1 MPEVILTL
9 NASQHNKELAVSMEM
24 TEAKAKETAAAIE
37 KAAASASTAGTN
49 AAQKIAKEGE
59 KSGKSLKEAFAKWR
73 ESFTAGGAADQLAGA
88 FTGVELIKKGIE
100 ICVTLAK
107 DLWNRLTLSAEEMVS
122 IASAQVEMAEKESS
136 KYTDLINQTS
146 EYLSR
151 MKELT
156 SQENLSASSTKELA
170 NIVAYLNQNYSGLNL
185 TIDKLTG
192 SMEEME
198 KIQNRIAAEQAKRKK
213 DNLRREYNSLRSLAV
228 GQAKIAVNAGT
239 DITRNLLY
247 SISPGLRNAT
257 VGDIEKMFAGRK
269 ENGESYDPKEMI
281 KLFQQLLAEAKTEAE
296 IKAYKDLLDTW
307 QKIDTVRNQYA
318 EVKNGTTTKQES
330 EQNRRYHAV
339 RTDLDRRD
347 QAVSDAHDQ
356 LAESDFLA
364 TASTE
369 AQKKYFQGKAAGVD
383 KQIDDVR
390 KKREAASRA
399 VTEAIAQGA
408 SEARILDL
416 RKKLTELSEEEI
428 KLLRQRADLSAKIQ
442 AIDTAAAAEAQ
453 KKVDAE
459 KAAKAAAEAAA
470 EAKAKQLRSARQGI
484 LGKAQSLM
492 DKTLSPKESAYASTL
507 RDFESKK
514 GESATDQEKDLIRK
528 LADLTVSI
536 GEKTDLKFSEIQ
548 TNSLTARGGFQTGAV
563 LGDKDALQRQIEKNT
578 QREAKQSEEIKNL
591 VKKITDLL
599 EV

>member
-1 MPEVILTL
+1 MPEVILSL
-9 NASQHNKELAVSMEM
+9 NASKYNKDIAASMEL
-24 TEAKAKETAAAIE
+24 TEAKAKETAASVE
-37 KAAASASTAGTN
+37 KSAASASTAGVN
-49 AAQKIAKEGE
+49 AAKKIAKEGE

-122 IASAQVEMAEKESS
+122 IASAQVEMAEKESN
-136 KYTDLINQTS
+136 KYTNLINQTS
-146 EYLSR
+146 KYLSR
-151 MKELT
+151 MQELT

-170 NIVAYLNQNYSGLNL
+170 DIVAYLNQNYSGLNL

-198 KIQNRIAAEQAKRKK
+198 EIQNQIAAEQAKRKK

-247 SISPGLRNAT
+247 SISPDFRNAN

-269 ENGESYDPKEMI
+269 ENGESYDPKQMI
-281 KLFQQLLAEAKTEAE
+281 KLFQRLLAEAKTEAE
-296 IKAYKDLLDTW
+296 INAYKDLLDTW
-307 QKIDTVRNQYA
+307 QKIDTVRNQYG
-318 EVKNGTTTKQES
+318 EVRNGATTQQQS
-330 EQNRRYHAV
+330 ERNRRYHTV

-347 QAVSDAHDQ
+347 QAVSDSLDQ
-356 LAESDFLA
+356 MTEQDFLA
-364 TASTE
+364 TASPE
-369 AQKKYFQGKAAGVD
+369 AQKKYYQDKAAGVD
-383 KQIDDVR
+383 KQIEDVHQ
-390 KKREAASRA
+390 KREAASRA

-442 AIDTAAAAEAQ
+442 AIDTASAAEA
-453 KKVDAE
+453 KRKADAE
-459 KAAKAAAEAAA
+459 KAAA

-484 LGKAQSLM
+484 LGKAQSLLDRTG
-492 DKTLSPKESAYASTL
+492 DKREGAYASTL
-507 RDFESKK
+507 RDFEAKK
-514 GESATDQEKDLIRK
+514 GEAATDQEKDLIRK

-548 TNSLTARGGFQTGAV
+548 TNSLTARGGFQSGAV
-563 LGDKDALQRQIEKNT
+563 VADRDAINRQIEKNT
-578 QREAKQSEEIKNL
+578 QREAAQSEEIKAL

>member
-1 MPEVILTL
+1 MPEVILSL
-9 NASQHNKELAVSMEM
+9 NASKYNKDIAASMEL
-24 TEAKAKETAAAIE
+24 TEAKAKETAASVE
-37 KAAASASTAGTN
+37 KSAASASTAGVN
-49 AAQKIAKEGE
+49 AAKKIAKEGE

-100 ICVTLAK
+100 ICITLAK

-151 MKELT
+151 MQELT

-170 NIVAYLNQNYSGLNL
+170 DIVAYLNQNYSGLNL

-198 KIQNRIAAEQAKRKK
+198 EIQNRIAAEQAKRKK

-228 GQAKIAVNAGT
+228 GQAKVAVNAAT
-239 DITRNLLY
+239 DITRNLVY
-247 SISPGLRNAT
+247 SISPDFRNFD
-257 VGDIEKMFAGRK
+257 VEDIEKMFAGRK
-269 ENGESYDPKEMI
+269 ENGESYDPKQMI
-281 KLFQQLLAEAKTEAE
+281 KLFQRLLAEAKTEAE

-307 QKIDTVRNQYA
+307 QKIDTVKNQYR
-318 EVKNGTTTKQES
+318 EVRNGSTTQQQS
-330 EQNRRYHAV
+330 ERNRRYHTV
-339 RTDLDRRD
+339 RTNLDRRD
-347 QAVSDAHDQ
+347 QAVSDALDQ
-356 LAESDFLA
+356 MTEQDFLA
-364 TASTE
+364 TASPE
-369 AQKKYFQGKAAGVD
+369 AQKKYFQDKAAGVD
-383 KQIDDVR
+383 KQIEDVH

-408 SEARILDL
+408 SEAKILDL

-442 AIDTAAAAEAQ
+442 AIDTAAAAEA
-453 KKVDAE
+453 KRKADAE
-459 KAAKAAAEAAA
+459 KAAA
-470 EAKAKQLRSARQGI
+470 EAKKKQIQTARQGI
-484 LGKAQSLM
+484 LGKAQSLLERTG
-492 DKTLSPKESAYASTL
+492 DKRESAYASTL
-507 RDFESKK
+507 RDFEAKK
-514 GESATDQEKDLIRK
+514 GEAATDQEKDLIRK

-536 GEKTDLKFSEIQ
+536 GEKTNLKFSEIQ
-548 TNSLTARGGFQTGAV
+548 TNSLTARGGFQSGAV
-563 LGDKDALQRQIEKNT
+563 VNDKDAINRQIEKNT
-578 QREAKQSEEIKNL
+578 QREAAQSEEIKAL

>member
-9 NASQHNKELAVSMEM
+9 NASQYNKDLSAAMKI
-24 TEAKAKETAAAIE
+24 TEDKAKEASSAVV
-37 KAAASASTAGTN
+37 KAAAKAGDAGSN
-49 AAQKIAKEGE
+49 AAKKIAKEGE

-151 MKELT
+151 MQELT

-170 NIVAYLNQNYSGLNL
+170 DIVAYLNQNYSGLNL

-198 KIQNRIAAEQAKRKK
+198 EIQNRIAEEQAKRKK

-281 KLFQQLLAEAKTEAE
+281 KLFQRLLAEAKTEAE

-318 EVKNGTTTKQES
+318 EVRNSTTTQQQS
-330 EQNRRYHAV
+330 ERNRRYHAV

-347 QAVSDAHDQ
+347 QAVSDSLEQ
-356 LAESDFLA
+356 MTEQDFLA
-364 TASTE
+364 TASPE
-369 AQKKYFQGKAAGVD
+369 AQKKYYQDRAAGVD
-383 KQIDDVR
+383 KQIDDVH

-399 VTEAIAQGA
+399 VAEAIAQSA

-442 AIDTAAAAEAQ
+442 AIDTAAAAEA
-453 KKVDAE
+453 KRKNDADT
-459 KAAKAAAEAAA
+459 AAA
-470 EAKAKQLRSARQGI
+470 EAKAKQLRAARQGI
-484 LGKAQSLM
+484 LGKAQSLLDRTG
-492 DKTLSPKESAYASTL
+492 DKREGAYASAL
-507 RDFESKK
+507 RDFEAKK
-514 GESATDQEKDLIRK
+514 GEAATDQEKELIRK

-536 GEKTDLKFSEIQ
+536 GEKTNLKFSEIQ
-548 TNSLTARGGFQTGAV
+548 TNSLTARGGFQSGAV
-563 LGDKDALQRQIEKNT
+563 VNDKDAINRQIEKNT
-578 QREAKQSEEIKNL
+578 QREAALSEDLRNL
-591 VKKITDLL
+591 VKRITDLL

>member
-1 MPEVILTL
+1 MPEVILSL
-9 NASQHNKELAVSMEM
+9 NASKYNAELSAAMEK
-24 TEAKAKETAAAIE
+24 TEAQAKKAASTVE
-37 KAAASASTAGTN
+37 KAAASASTAGVN
-49 AAQKIAKEGE
+49 AAKKIAKEGE
-59 KSGKSLKEAFAKWR
+59 KSGKSLKEAFSKWR

-151 MKELT
+151 MQELT

-170 NIVAYLNQNYSGLNL
+170 DIVAYLNQNYSGLNL

-198 KIQNRIAAEQAKRKK
+198 EIQNRIAEEQAKRKK

-281 KLFQQLLAEAKTEAE
+281 KLFQRLLAEAKTEAE

-307 QKIDTVRNQYA
+307 QKIDTVKNQYR
-318 EVKNGTTTKQES
+318 EVRDGSTTQQQS
-330 EQNRRYHAV
+330 ERNRRYHTV

-347 QAVSDAHDQ
+347 QAVSDALDQ
-356 LAESDFLA
+356 MTEQDFLA
-364 TASTE
+364 TASPE
-369 AQKKYFQGKAAGVD
+369 AQKKYYQDKAAGVD
-383 KQIDDVR
+383 KQIEDVH

-408 SEARILDL
+408 SEAKILDL

-442 AIDTAAAAEAQ
+442 AIDTAAAAEA
-453 KKVDAE
+453 KRKADAD
-459 KAAKAAAEAAA
+459 KAAA
-470 EAKAKQLRSARQGI
+470 EAKAKQIRSARQGI

-492 DKTLSPKESAYASTL
+492 DKTLSPQESAYSTTL

-514 GESATDQEKDLIRK
+514 GAAATDEEKGLIRK

-536 GEKTDLKFSEIQ
+536 NEKANLKFSEIQ
-548 TNSLTARGGFQTGAV
+548 TNSLTARGGFQSGAV
-563 LGDKDALQRQIEKNT
+563 VNDKDAINRQIEKNT
-578 QREAKQSEEIKNL
+578 QREAAQSEEIKAL